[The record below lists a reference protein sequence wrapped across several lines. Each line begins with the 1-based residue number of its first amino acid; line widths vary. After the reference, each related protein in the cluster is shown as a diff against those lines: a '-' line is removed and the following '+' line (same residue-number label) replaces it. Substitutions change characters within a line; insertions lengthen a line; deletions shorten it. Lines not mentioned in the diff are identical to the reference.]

1 MNPIYY
7 TSKGSG
13 DSYKLVFMTK
23 DSEQIDVLLD
33 QLNDSV
39 ENYITEA
46 EFEPAHEEFM
56 TIDVMDPDSVFKI
69 GELTCKKIDMEE
81 GTIIT

>member
-7 TSKGSG
+7 TSKDSG
-13 DSYKLVFMTK
+13 DSFKLVFMTQ

-46 EFEPAHEEFM
+46 EFEAACEEFM
-56 TIDVMDPDSVFKI
+56 TIDVMDSDEVVKI
-69 GELTCKKIDMEE
+69 GELTCKKIELED
-81 GTIIT
+81 GTIIK

>member
-13 DSYKLVFMTK
+13 DSFKLVFMTQ

-33 QLNDSV
+33 SLLDCV

-46 EFEPAHEEFM
+46 EFEAACEEKM
-56 TIDVMDPDSVFKI
+56 KMNIMDADEVVKI
-69 GELTCKKIDMEE
+69 GELTCKKIDLEDGM
-81 GTIIT
+81 IIN

>member
-7 TSKGSG
+7 TSKDSG
-13 DSYKLVFMTK
+13 DSFKLVFMTQ

-46 EFEPAHEEFM
+46 EFEAACEEKM
-56 TIDVMDPDSVFKI
+56 TMNIMDSDEVVKI
-69 GELTCKKIDMEE
+69 GELTCKKIDLED
-81 GTIIT
+81 GVIIK

>member
-13 DSYKLVFMTK
+13 DSYKLVFMTQ

-33 QLNDSV
+33 QLNGSV

-46 EFEPAHEEFM
+46 EFESAYEEFM
-56 TIDVMDPDSVFKI
+56 TVDVMDVDEIFKI
-69 GELTCKKIDMEE
+69 GELTCKKVDMED
-81 GTIIT
+81 GMIIN